1 MAIASQAAQSG
12 NYKSPKYLL
21 LNRPPSVTSLPIIAS
36 APCITDKVKGI
47 AELAKQTGM
56 TRQGLQKA
64 MASKSNPWRWLNIN

>member
-1 MAIASQAAQSG
+1 MAIALQVAQNG
-12 NYKSPKYLL
+12 NCKSPKYLL
-21 LNRPPSVTSLPIIAS
+21 LNRPPSVTSPPIITS
-36 APCITDKVKGI
+36 APCIIHKVKGI